1 MVSCRGYLPP
11 EYIES
16 NLISKKFDIFSLGV
30 VIIKIIT
37 GPTGHSRS
45 SDMSPQ
51 QFIENVRKCCLSLSF
66 KTKLLWKITWQSWQ
80 NITIVFPMNIGTWK
94 LEEKATGN
102 ANVHAWVILQTS
114 EEMHRN
120 SLELYGNW
128 PKEKA
133 EHRGCCPE
141 AEWDRDGLGLINLLS
156 LHRLRLQ

>member
-66 KTKLLWKITWQSWQ
+66 KTKLL
-80 NITIVFPMNIGTWK
+80 
-94 LEEKATGN
+94 
-102 ANVHAWVILQTS
+102 
-114 EEMHRN
+114 
-120 SLELYGNW
+120 
-128 PKEKA
+128 
-133 EHRGCCPE
+133 
-141 AEWDRDGLGLINLLS
+141 
-156 LHRLRLQ
+156 